1 VSGEAGDWTPEF
13 DGQRP
18 PFAPGNESAVVHGA
32 RSERHVG
39 PLAAQIAAELLADP
53 DTPAHL
59 HEPLFAAAV
68 QAWSRAEAT
77 CQLLWRWIEGKD
89 IMAALTDLA
98 TTTED
103 EESSHG
109 KVHRR
114 SVTRHVPSVLDMLRK
129 YEAHA
134 ANLRGRLGLDPAS
147 AAKVGRDLA
156 ARRYMEASPL
166 NAALAEIEERRAL
179 TAGGRDELRRAE
191 GARRPEPD
199 GARGRP
205 PVGADR
211 R

>member
-1 VSGEAGDWTPEF
+1 MTEAASSEDGWTPEF

-18 PFAPGNESAVVHGA
+18 PFPPGNESAVVHGA

-53 DTPAHL
+53 DTPPHL
-59 HEPLFAAAV
+59 HEPLFTSAIE
-68 QAWSRAEAT
+68 AWSRAEAV
-77 CQLLWRWIEGKD
+77 CRLLWAWVEGKD

-103 EESSHG
+103 EETG
-109 KVHRR
+109 KGKTHRR
-114 SVTRHVPSVLDMLRK
+114 SVTRHMSSVLEMLRK
-129 YEAHA
+129 YEAQA

-156 ARRYMEASPL
+156 ARRYMDATPL

-179 TAGGRDELRRAE
+179 AAGG
-191 GARRPEPD
+191 GD
-199 GARGRP
+199 G
-205 PVGADR
+205 
-211 R
+211 